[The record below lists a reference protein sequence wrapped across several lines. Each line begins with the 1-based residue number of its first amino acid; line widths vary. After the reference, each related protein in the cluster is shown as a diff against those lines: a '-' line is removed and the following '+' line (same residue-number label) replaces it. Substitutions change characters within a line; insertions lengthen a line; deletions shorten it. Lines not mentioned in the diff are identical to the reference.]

1 MQVFKLNQRREVF
14 QRVHKKLLSHLAL
27 VLAGIYP
34 ETVLQ
39 MELQNESERAVA
51 SLIVI
56 HLQDAIAPH
65 LLSAHL
71 TGLITRVGEIFRGIV
86 IGTQAIEAILVAP
99 HRDGTDSH
107 QEAEVHPDTGAGVE
121 VGVFLTVLVLILGVR
136 VVEVGVLHAV
146 LPLEKS
152 GRQSV
157 TD

>member
-1 MQVFKLNQRREVF
+1 MVEVFKLNQRREVF
-14 QRVHKKLLSHLAL
+14 QKVLHQKLLSHLAL

-39 MELQNESERAVA
+39 MELQNESVKAVA

-65 LLSAHL
+65 LLSVHL

-86 IGTQAIEAILVAP
+86 IGTQAIEAILVAL
-99 HRDGTDSH
+99 HRDGTDGH
-107 QEAEVHPDTGAGVE
+107 QEAEVPPDTSAGVG
-121 VGVFLTVLVLILGVR
+121 VGVFLTALGVR
-136 VVEVGVLHAV
+136 VVEVGALHAV
-146 LPLEKS
+146 LPPEKS